1 MREIIERAARRGTR
15 RGLDTA
21 LGLGVAT
28 GMRTFVGAAVLAT
41 GLHEPGGRA
50 AALRR
55 RLPFRSGPGPLEAAL
70 RRGDVRH
77 GLQALA
83 ASELVADKLPGIP
96 DRTRVGPLVARAL
109 VGAALG
115 WAVARSDV
123 RPVAALAAGCG
134 AIAGAFAGN
143 RARRLLTT
151 RAGLPDL
158 AVAVVEDAAAVALAS
173 AAVRR
178 RR

>member
-1 MREIIERAARRGTR
+1 MREMIERTARRGSR
-15 RGLDTA
+15 RGLDVA
-21 LGLGVAT
+21 IGLGVAT
-28 GMRTFVGAAVLAT
+28 GMRTFLGAAVLAT
-41 GLHEPGGRA
+41 ELHEAGGRA
-50 AALRR
+50 AALLR
-55 RLPFRSGPGPLEAAL
+55 RLPFRSGPGPLESAL
-70 RRGDVRH
+70 RRDHVRH

-96 DRTRVGPLVARAL
+96 DRTGVGPLAARAL

-134 AIAGAFAGN
+134 AIVGAFAGN
-143 RARRLLTT
+143 RARRLLTA
-151 RAGLPDL
+151 RVGLPDF
-158 AVAVVEDAAAVALAS
+158 AVAVVEDAAAIALAS